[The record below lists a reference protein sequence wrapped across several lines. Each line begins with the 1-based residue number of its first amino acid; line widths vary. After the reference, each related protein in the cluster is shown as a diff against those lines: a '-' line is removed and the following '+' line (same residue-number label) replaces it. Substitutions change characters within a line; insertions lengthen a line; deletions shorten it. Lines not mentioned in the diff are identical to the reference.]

1 MSVAAEEATEEA
13 TETKDEAEEQSPSR
27 KVVRPLI
34 LVTYDTY
41 VLYWLHSSAFISC
54 QFSSFIM

>member
-1 MSVAAEEATEEA
+1 MLHCVCGVFMSVAAEEATEEA

-41 VLYWLHSSAFISC
+41 VLY
-54 QFSSFIM
+54 